1 MYIIINRHPDPKH
14 RPAFVLITKYLDK
27 SDDDLL
33 HISDEVIQSNGEAAV
48 TLGNALFHGF
58 ELYSELQ
65 TVYTQQ

>member
-1 MYIIINRHPDPKH
+1 MN
-14 RPAFVLITKYLDK
+14 KYLNK

-48 TLGNALFHGF
+48 TLGNALS
-58 ELYSELQ
+58 YICYTDKELQ